1 MNRDTNTIDKLNK
14 KSSRLRIIGLLLIIL
29 SFITFIIFTKHQ
41 GNEIETQNNIIT
53 NKDSVLTAIKDS
65 TSNILSKKDSLIS
78 IVTELFRLRN
88 EHKADSIE
96 LLYSDTVKSYFKN
109 LKNVSK
115 NIITKS
121 DKQYWTKYKSDN
133 FNITDPIQIV
143 IDSLGDKAIV
153 KGRQCYDE
161 KRCYDEIV
169 EIGFDLTKKIN
180 YVRAFY
186 DTK

>member
-1 MNRDTNTIDKLNK
+1 MNRKSNTIDKLNK
-14 KSSRLRIIGLLLIIL
+14 KSSSLRIIGLLLVTL
-29 SFITFIIFTKHQ
+29 SFITFIIFTTHQ
-41 GNEIETQNNIIT
+41 GNKIETQNNIIS

-65 TSNILSKKDSLIS
+65 TSNILSKKDSLIL
-78 IVTELFRLRN
+78 IVTKLFRLRN

-96 LLYSDTVKSYFKN
+96 LLYSDTVKSYLKN
-109 LKNVSK
+109 LKNISK

-121 DKQYWTKYKSDN
+121 DKHYWAKYKSDN
-133 FNITDPIQIV
+133 FIITDPIQI
-143 IDSLGDKAIV
+143 IMNSLGDKAIV

-169 EIGFDLTKKIN
+169 EIGFDSTRKIN

-186 DTK
+186 DKK